1 MNPEFS
7 KKLKILSFISII
19 GVLVAHSYFVENNA
33 WEINAFIQDWIGCQI
48 VRFCIPLFFF
58 ISGYLFFRETKDGG
72 GIQKILRKMRTRSHS
87 LILPYLLWNLLFF
100 LSIIFL
106 QLIPDIGSKI
116 NSDFL
121 TLLQTKSIPELF
133 LFIFWEPAAFH
144 LWFLQYLILFVL
156 FCPIFYVLFHSK
168 WATVVIFLILCVT
181 MGIYGW
187 GGENMQGLLAFLM
200 GGFISYNGIN
210 IERQQNKNAI
220 FIPSGLYLIWC
231 AVNCFYPEFQLPFL
245 NMLRLTLGAY
255 SVWTLYDLFSAKKN
269 WLDKI
274 ISWAPYTFFIYVFHE
289 PWINIYKKA
298 ITLFLPPLKLLY
310 LFGYFTTPL
319 IILLA
324 SIVIARILQKN
335 TGTAYS
341 ILTGGRH

>member
-72 GIQKILRKMRTRSHS
+72 GIQKILRKMRTRAHS

-121 TLLQTKSIPELF
+121 TLLQTKSVPDLF

-156 FCPIFYVLFHSK
+156 FCPVFYVLFHSK
-168 WATVVIFLILCVT
+168 WATVVIFLILCAT
-181 MGIYGW
+181 IGIYGW
-187 GGENMQGLLAFLM
+187 GGENMQGLLFFLI

-220 FIPSGLYLIWC
+220 LIPAGLYLIWC
-231 AVNCFYPEFQLPFL
+231 AFNCFYPEFQSPFL
-245 NMLRLTLGAY
+245 NMLRLALGAY
-255 SVWTLYDLFSAKKN
+255 SVWTLYDLFSSKKN

-274 ISWAPYTFFIYVFHE
+274 MSLAPYTFFIYVFHE

-335 TGTAYS
+335 TGAAYS

>member
-1 MNPEFS
+1 
-7 KKLKILSFISII
+7 
-19 GVLVAHSYFVENNA
+19 
-33 WEINAFIQDWIGCQI
+33 
-48 VRFCIPLFFF
+48 
-58 ISGYLFFRETKDGG
+58 
-72 GIQKILRKMRTRSHS
+72 
-87 LILPYLLWNLLFF
+87 
-100 LSIIFL
+100 
-106 QLIPDIGSKI
+106 
-116 NSDFL
+116 
-121 TLLQTKSIPELF
+121 
-133 LFIFWEPAAFH
+133 
-144 LWFLQYLILFVL
+144 
-156 FCPIFYVLFHSK
+156 
-168 WATVVIFLILCVT
+168 
-181 MGIYGW
+181 
-187 GGENMQGLLAFLM
+187 
-200 GGFISYNGIN
+200 
-210 IERQQNKNAI
+210 
-220 FIPSGLYLIWC
+220 
-231 AVNCFYPEFQLPFL
+231 
-245 NMLRLTLGAY
+245 MLRLTLGAY